1 MKYRIIDE
9 QLSRIA
15 TLVESWKSGNTVSA
29 IERDIALSI
38 LRSLYDN
45 IGNINA
51 EQHCDN
57 GNTRPDKAVVVEAEH
72 QEKTKAERDVE
83 AETDSDASFDDALD
97 IDALLGL
104 SAPIGDVADKAE
116 EEAAAEAERVEEA
129 VKEAEEVT
137 EEVTEEAI
145 EKVIEEGAASGSSE
159 STQTSKIGGLFDIDD
174 IPVRSRSS
182 RKMISLYNTPAQQ
195 PKAEPQHNT
204 PKPESTPAA
213 EIREVVD
220 REVKIDATHT
230 VVEHHKAT
238 EPSADESAQKS
249 IAEVV
254 GAASED
260 KRLGEVLGGG
270 ITTLADKMA
279 SEEQPTTPFNRI
291 SDLHKAIGLN
301 DKFLM
306 IRDLFEGDAE
316 RYNDTIDTL
325 NEFDDLDECMIYIV
339 ENFAWNPDSEG
350 AKLLVSLIERK
361 LS

>member
-1 MKYRIIDE
+1 MAMKYRIIDE

-51 EQHCDN
+51 EQHCDS
-57 GNTRPDKAVVVEAEH
+57 GNTRPEEAVVVEAEH

-116 EEAAAEAERVEEA
+116 EEVAAEAERVEEA

-145 EKVIEEGAASGSSE
+145 EEGVASGSSE

-220 REVKIDATHT
+220 REVKIDATPT
-230 VVEHHKAT
+230 VVENHKAT
-238 EPSADESAQKS
+238 EPLVDESAQKS
-249 IAEVV
+249 ISEVV
-254 GAASED
+254 VAASED

>member
-51 EQHCDN
+51 EQHCDS
-57 GNTRPDKAVVVEAEH
+57 GNTQHEKAVVVEAEH

-116 EEAAAEAERVEEA
+116 EEAAAEAEAESVEEA

-137 EEVTEEAI
+137 EEVTEE
-145 EKVIEEGAASGSSE
+145 VIGEGAVSGSSE
-159 STQTSKIGGLFDIDD
+159 STQRSKIGGLFDIDD

-204 PKPESTPAA
+204 PKPEYTPTA
-213 EIREVVD
+213 ETKEVVD
-220 REVKIDATHT
+220 REVKIDATPT
-230 VVEHHKAT
+230 VVGHHKAT
-238 EPSADESAQKS
+238 EPSADESASKS

-254 GAASED
+254 VAASED

>member
-45 IGNINA
+45 IGNINT
-51 EQHCDN
+51 EQHCDS
-57 GNTRPDKAVVVEAEH
+57 GNTQPEEAVVVEAEH

-83 AETDSDASFDDALD
+83 VETDSDASFDDALD

-116 EEAAAEAERVEEA
+116 EEEAERVEEA
-129 VKEAEEVT
+129 VKEAEEAT
-137 EEVTEEAI
+137 EEVAEEVIEEAI
-145 EKVIEEGAASGSSE
+145 EEGAVSGSSE
-159 STQTSKIGGLFDIDD
+159 STQRSKIGGLFDIDD

-220 REVKIDATHT
+220 REVKIEATPT

-254 GAASED
+254 VAASED

>member
-15 TLVESWKSGNTVSA
+15 TLVESWKSGNAVPS

-51 EQHCDN
+51 EQHCDS
-57 GNTRPDKAVVVEAEH
+57 GNTRPEEAVVVEAEY

-83 AETDSDASFDDALD
+83 AETDSDASFDDTLD

-104 SAPIGDVADKAE
+104 SAPIAEAAE
-116 EEAAAEAERVEEA
+116 EI
-129 VKEAEEVT
+129 KEEVT
-137 EEVTEEAI
+137 EKATEIGETI
-145 EKVIEEGAASGSSE
+145 EEVIEEEVEEVVEKAEEVVAPISNE
-159 STQTSKIGGLFDIDD
+159 PTQPSKIAGLFDIED
-174 IPVRSRSS
+174 IPVRSKSS

-213 EIREVVD
+213 EIKEVVD
-220 REVKIDATHT
+220 REVKIDATPT

-238 EPSADESAQKS
+238 EPSADESASKS

-254 GAASED
+254 VAASED

>member
-1 MKYRIIDE
+1 MAMKYRIIDE

-57 GNTRPDKAVVVEAEH
+57 GNTRPEEAVVVEAEH

-116 EEAAAEAERVEEA
+116 EEAASEAERVEEA
-129 VKEAEEVT
+129 VKEIGEEIEEKAT
-137 EEVTEEAI
+137 EE
-145 EKVIEEGAASGSSE
+145 VIEEGAASGSSE
-159 STQTSKIGGLFDIDD
+159 STQRSKIGGLFDIDD

-213 EIREVVD
+213 EIKEVVD
-220 REVKIDATHT
+220 REVKIEATPT

-238 EPSADESAQKS
+238 EPSADESASKS

-254 GAASED
+254 VAASED

-325 NEFDDLDECMIYIV
+325 NGFDDLDECMIYIV

>member
-51 EQHCDN
+51 EQHCDS

-116 EEAAAEAERVEEA
+116 EAEEEAAAETEIVEEA
-129 VKEAEEVT
+129 VKEIEEEI
-137 EEVTEEAI
+137 EEKATEEAI
-145 EKVIEEGAASGSSE
+145 EEGAVSGSSE
-159 STQTSKIGGLFDIDD
+159 STQRSKIGGLFDIDD

-195 PKAEPQHNT
+195 SKAEPQHNT

-220 REVKIDATHT
+220 REVKIDATPT

-238 EPSADESAQKS
+238 EPLVEESAQKS

-254 GAASED
+254 VAASED

>member
-51 EQHCDN
+51 EQHCDS
-57 GNTRPDKAVVVEAEH
+57 GNTRPEEAVVVEAEH

-116 EEAAAEAERVEEA
+116 EAEEEVAAKAERVEEA

-137 EEVTEEAI
+137 EGVTEEAI
-145 EKVIEEGAASGSSE
+145 EECAASGSSE
-159 STQTSKIGGLFDIDD
+159 STQRSKIGGLFDIDD

-220 REVKIDATHT
+220 KEVKIEATPT

-238 EPSADESAQKS
+238 EPLAEESSQKS

-254 GAASED
+254 VAASED

-291 SDLHKAIGLN
+291 SDIHKAIGLN

>member
-15 TLVESWKSGNTVSA
+15 TLVERWKSGNTVSA

-45 IGNINA
+45 IGNVNA
-51 EQHCDN
+51 EQHCDS
-57 GNTRPDKAVVVEAEH
+57 GNTRPEEAVVVEAEH

-116 EEAAAEAERVEEA
+116 EAEEEAAAEAERVEEA
-129 VKEAEEVT
+129 VKVAEEVT
-137 EEVTEEAI
+137 EEVI
-145 EKVIEEGAASGSSE
+145 GEGAASGSSE
-159 STQTSKIGGLFDIDD
+159 STQRSKIGGLFDIDD

-204 PKPESTPAA
+204 SKPESTPAA

-220 REVKIDATHT
+220 REVKIEATPT

-254 GAASED
+254 VAASED

>member
-1 MKYRIIDE
+1 MKYRIINE

-51 EQHCDN
+51 EQHCDS

-83 AETDSDASFDDALD
+83 AETESDASFDDALD

-104 SAPIGDVADKAE
+104 SAPIGDVADKTE
-116 EEAAAEAERVEEA
+116 EEEAAEAERVEEA
-129 VKEAEEVT
+129 VKEIEEI
-137 EEVTEEAI
+137 EEKATEEA
-145 EKVIEEGAASGSSE
+145 IEEGAASGSSE
-159 STQTSKIGGLFDIDD
+159 STQRSKIGGLFDIDD

-220 REVKIDATHT
+220 REVKIDATPT
-230 VVEHHKAT
+230 VVEHHKET
-238 EPSADESAQKS
+238 EPSAEESAQKS

-254 GAASED
+254 VAASED

-306 IRDLFEGDAE
+306 IRDLFDGDTE

>member
-51 EQHCDN
+51 EQHCDS
-57 GNTRPDKAVVVEAEH
+57 GNTRPDKAVVVEAEY

-116 EEAAAEAERVEEA
+116 EETAAEAERVEEA

-137 EEVTEEAI
+137 EEA
-145 EKVIEEGAASGSSE
+145 IEEGAASGSSE
-159 STQTSKIGGLFDIDD
+159 STQISKIGGLFDIDD

-213 EIREVVD
+213 EIKEVVD
-220 REVKIDATHT
+220 REVKIDATPT